1 MNTLK
6 EFVEENRALY
16 QQEELLLEVTE
27 LLSSVMEDNGVSKAE
42 LARRLGRSK
51 AFVTQCLGGG
61 QNLTLRTLSDLF
73 LALGYRLQTGAVPTS
88 DHAYSKMVRLYPVGA
103 WGIERCVSD
112 SETGCQPDTDSRT
125 LLALTQVGEAA

>member
-27 LLSSVMEDNGVSKAE
+27 LLASVMEDNRISKAE
-42 LARRLGRSK
+42 LARRIGKSK
-51 AFVTQCLGGG
+51 AFVTQCLSGS

-88 DHAYSKMVRLYPVGA
+88 QYVYSKMIRLYPVGA
-103 WGIERCVSD
+103 WSIERCAVE
-112 SETGCQPDTDSRT
+112 SEDGDQSKTDRLCSSGS
-125 LLALTQVGEAA
+125 TQIGEAA

>member
-88 DHAYSKMVRLYPVGA
+88 ENVYSKMVRLYPVGA
-103 WGIERCVSD
+103 WAIERCVND
-112 SETGCQPDTDSRT
+112 SESGCQPDTDSRT
-125 LLALTQVGEAA
+125 ASALTQVGEAA